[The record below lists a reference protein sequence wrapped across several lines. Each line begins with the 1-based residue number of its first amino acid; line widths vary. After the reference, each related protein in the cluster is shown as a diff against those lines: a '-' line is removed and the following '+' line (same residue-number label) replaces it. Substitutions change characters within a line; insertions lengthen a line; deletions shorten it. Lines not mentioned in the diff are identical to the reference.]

1 MDLQCKFNLISCLL
15 NWYGR
20 GIKSFGSNWIFSAK
34 VLRHCFIQLTE
45 NCKRNDIKE
54 RKKTESCLTFFS
66 YKLAITWILSPIN
79 RTVTVCFV
87 SPKISQLKTAI
98 DSDISTNIWSLHH
111 SFHFHIEIVRP
122 INISAATLSK
132 ENPNDSQIT
141 SSKSWRYQ
149 RNGWTK
155 V

>member
-20 GIKSFGSNWIFSAK
+20 GIKSFGLNWIFSAK
-34 VLRHCFIQLTE
+34 VLPHYFIQLTE
-45 NCKRNDIKE
+45 NCKRIDIKE

-66 YKLAITWILSPIN
+66 YKLAITWIFSPIN
-79 RTVTVCFV
+79 RTVKVCFV
-87 SPKISQLKTAI
+87 SPK
-98 DSDISTNIWSLHH
+98 ISTNIWSLHH

-132 ENPNDSQIT
+132 KNPNDSQIT
-141 SSKSWRYQ
+141 SSKSWQYQ

>member
-20 GIKSFGSNWIFSAK
+20 GMKSFGSNWIFSAK

-66 YKLAITWILSPIN
+66 YKLAITWIFSPIN

-98 DSDISTNIWSLHH
+98 DRHFNKYLEFASLV
-111 SFHFHIEIVRP
+111 SFSYWNREANKHLRCNSV
-122 INISAATLSK
+122 
-132 ENPNDSQIT
+132 
-141 SSKSWRYQ
+141 
-149 RNGWTK
+149 
-155 V
+155 

>member
-1 MDLQCKFNLISCLL
+1 MDSQCKFNLISCLL

-66 YKLAITWILSPIN
+66 YKLAITWIFSPIN

-98 DSDISTNIWSLHH
+98 DRHFKKYLEFASLV
-111 SFHFHIEIVRP
+111 SFSYWNREADQHLRC
-122 INISAATLSK
+122 
-132 ENPNDSQIT
+132 DS
-141 SSKSWRYQ
+141 
-149 RNGWTK
+149 